1 MRRMIM
7 RSAAVRLLRRRE
19 GGYTLEKR
27 LKALFDFQAFEQN
40 RELQDVIDSVHARYA
55 VRRELDMDEADMVNA
70 AGDPHIF
77 QKKKENGEENI

>member
-1 MRRMIM
+1 MER
-7 RSAAVRLLRRRE
+7 
-19 GGYTLEKR
+19 K

-40 RELQDVIDSVHARYA
+40 RDLQAVIDSVHARYA

-77 QKKKENGEENI
+77 QKKKENGEEKI